1 MKKFDFTIHERLD
14 ADFVVRLRKSFD
26 LCLSEGRSQDV
37 REGDERIFCFERF
50 IAKPDAKFLFQR
62 HLEYCDS
69 ININRPRYMTI
80 MMNKTWYT
88 PMAKGSGGG
97 WHRDSG
103 IKSQH
108 KTFYY
113 LSDVSESSGPFAIND
128 HSSYFLSL
136 LDNPRVRQN
145 DPLTFC
151 VRPDDVTYQKVLGR
165 TGYSFSCR
173 TNFIHRGLPVDSG
186 ERYMLTIYAWNSAPP
201 EPFFGYM
208 DLANV

>member
-1 MKKFDFTIHERLD
+1 MDKFSLSIHERLD
-14 ADFVVRLRKSFD
+14 GNFVSRLRDCFD
-26 LCLSEGRSQDV
+26 FCISEGRSNDI
-37 REGDERIFCFERF
+37 REGDERIFSFERF
-50 IAKPDAKFLFQR
+50 IARPDAKFLFQR

-69 ININRPRYMTI
+69 INIKRPRYMTI

-88 PMAKGSGGG
+88 PTAMGSGAG

-103 IKSQH
+103 LKSQH

-145 DPLTFC
+145 DPLTFS
-151 VRPDDVTYQKVLGR
+151 VRPDDVTYQKVLGSA
-165 TGYSFSCR
+165 GYSFSCC
-173 TNFIHRGLPVDSG
+173 TNFIHRGLPVESG

-201 EPFFGYM
+201 EPFSNYFN
-208 DLANV
+208 LTNV